1 MKSVYEH
8 IDSILSDIGLPFY
21 HGMPEFDEANPEPEK
36 YLVYDEYETP
46 VYLGDGI
53 YPRKRYFFTVN
64 IFTPAIDENL
74 FKDLESRFM
83 RAGFVYT
90 GGGKVGEEK
99 TFPYKKQYYKEF
111 QILWEV

>member
-1 MKSVYEH
+1 MKSVYKH
-8 IDSILSDIGLPFY
+8 IDSVLSDIGLPFY

-64 IFTPAIDENL
+64 IFTPYADEKL
-74 FKDLESRFM
+74 EKDLESRFI
-83 RAGFVYT
+83 RGGFVYT

>member
-1 MKSVYEH
+1 MKSIYEY
-8 IDSILSDIGLPFY
+8 IDSILSETGLPFY
-21 HGMPEFDEANPEPEK
+21 HGMPEFDEQNPEPEK

-74 FKDLESRFM
+74 FKGLESRLI
-83 RAGFVYT
+83 RGGFIYT

-99 TFPYKKQYYKEF
+99 TFPYKEQYYKEF